1 MTEKRWFVFQ
11 ILRTAGCTVHSPAL
25 RVCAFGNAAVFSFH
39 LMSFFISCWF
49 ELTHCP
55 SVCHCMSFHHFR
67 LIMLKLKALKELN
80 LYSMHYSMCTVS
92 GVMRMAREVSAFCF
106 ENIAVFW
113 ERNWTFC
120 SRNLH
125 VWSLWNSVPV
135 LQQPSGAH
143 AVPRRWVS
151 PEPPKTFKL
160 LQIWTRSLFCLHGIF
175 ASARCWAFHAQMG
188 EMWAPRINFSFF
200 PSCALL
206 ISKWFSHLY
215 SLFIHRPACHL
226 HLHIFL
232 ECTADFNCPAFRPFR
247 FLLSPARKTCRCQGI
262 FKLCCPRLI
271 KNRSQCNVFLLCSAS
286 KYFIGG
292 SKNSHFIW
300 TKSTRKKCVCV
311 CFKCFCFTPLLSV

>member
-1 MTEKRWFVFQ
+1 MVCLSDTPNSRVYSSLSSPQSMCFWKYSRFLFSFDVILHFMLIWAHSLPICVPLHVDPSFQ
-11 ILRTAGCTVHSPAL
+11 IDNVKVKSVKRAESVQYAVQYVYCKWRNAEGSRRLR
-25 RVCAFGNAAVFSFH
+25 
-39 LMSFFISCWF
+39 
-49 ELTHCP
+49 
-55 SVCHCMSFHHFR
+55 
-67 LIMLKLKALKELN
+67 
-80 LYSMHYSMCTVS
+80 
-92 GVMRMAREVSAFCF
+92 FCF
-106 ENIAVFW
+106 ENSAVFW
-113 ERNWTFC
+113 DRNWTFC

-206 ISKWFSHLY
+206 ISKWFSPLY

-271 KNRSQCNVFLLCSAS
+271 KKQKSMQCFLVMLGFKIFYWWSFYLNQINWE
-286 KYFIGG
+286 K
-292 SKNSHFIW
+292 
-300 TKSTRKKCVCV
+300 CV
-311 CFKCFCFTPLLSV
+311 CFKCFCCTPLLSV